1 MAKKVDKKFQL
12 ETKYNRTFSEAF
24 RRSKVKEISNG
35 QIRVRDVCRLYDIS
49 RASVYKW
56 IHLYS
61 DVEKGV
67 KTVVQMESESH
78 KTKLL
83 QERIAELERIVGR
96 KQMEIDYLNV
106 CLEVASEEVG
116 YDIKKKHEQ
125 PRSNVSD
132 NKQQKDIQ

>member
-83 QERIAELERIVGR
+83 QERIVGR